1 MRSAGLTQKELSEL
15 SGVNLRPLQQ
25 YETGAKDIN
34 MASGKSI
41 NALALALNCNFYEVL
56 EIESCTLQKEV

>member
-1 MRSAGLTQKELSEL
+1 MCHEGGGKKKGSLRSAGLTQKELSEL
-15 SGVNLRPLQQ
+15 SGVNLRTLQQ

-41 NALALALNCNFYEVL
+41 NA
-56 EIESCTLQKEV
+56 

>member
-1 MRSAGLTQKELSEL
+1 GLTQKELSEL
-15 SGVNLRPLQQ
+15 SGVNLRTLQQ

-41 NALALALNCNFYEVL
+41 NALALALNCNFYEVM
-56 EIESCTLQKEV
+56 EI